1 MKTTILRTALMFAAT
16 ATFLFS
22 TAAEPATPLR
32 STSPKALERELD
44 RQIDKYVTYPLLQ
57 RSQRMDGEV
66 LVSFVINA
74 EGKVKVISARSKNNE
89 LCEYVIS
96 MLNKID
102 IGDNP
107 DGTWKTTHM
116 RFKFRPEV

>member
-1 MKTTILRTALMFAAT
+1 MKTTILRAALMFAAT
-16 ATFLFS
+16 STFLS
-22 TAAEPATPLR
+22 VSAAEPATPLR
-32 STSPKALERELD
+32 SATPKAMERELD

-74 EGKVKVISARSKNNE
+74 EGKVKVISARSKNTE
-89 LCEYVIS
+89 LCEYVIR
-96 MLNKID
+96 MLTKVD

-107 DGTWKTTHM
+107 DGTWKTTRM

>member
-1 MKTTILRTALMFAAT
+1 M
-16 ATFLFS
+16 
-22 TAAEPATPLR
+22 
-32 STSPKALERELD
+32 ERELD

-89 LCEYVIS
+89 LCEYVIR

-107 DGTWKTTHM
+107 DGTWKTTHV

>member
-1 MKTTILRTALMFAAT
+1 MKTTILRTSLMFAAT
-16 ATFLFS
+16 STFLFS

-32 STSPKALERELD
+32 STSPKAMERELD

-89 LCEYVIS
+89 LCEYVIR

-107 DGTWKTTHM
+107 DGTWKTTHV